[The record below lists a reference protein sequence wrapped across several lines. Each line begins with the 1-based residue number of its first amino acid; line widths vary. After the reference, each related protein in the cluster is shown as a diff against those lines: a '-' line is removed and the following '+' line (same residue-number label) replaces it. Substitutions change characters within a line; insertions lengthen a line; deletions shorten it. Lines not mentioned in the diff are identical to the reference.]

1 MTGPQRLR
9 TAALKALRSARGS
22 LTAGAA
28 SAAVTCLF
36 VLVTVLAYQVA
47 VAGSA
52 ADWIASLANAVMAV
66 TAVLAFIVARSW
78 LPQLTTQEGYKLA
91 IQLVN
96 DHYMWLGMQNS
107 VVPDVSMALRY
118 IRHQVDGES
127 MAGSEQTAESIIK
140 KLDEAV
146 LRHKVRRD
154 KMEQIRFCLGTY
166 GLRPAWNY
174 AERFHELD
182 RAYRHAADAAGAI
195 LGIAKETYERFNL
208 YPPDSQDG
216 GGGALTRQFYIT
228 KVEEALAS
236 FKLLSEQFMQMVELH
251 DAIFSSEPSIG
262 QLFVVKK

>member
-1 MTGPQRLR
+1 MTSLEQLK
-9 TAALKALRSARGS
+9 TAIPKTLKTVRGS

-28 SAAVTCLF
+28 SGAVACLF

-140 KLDEAV
+140 DLEEAV

-154 KMEQIRFCLGTY
+154 KMEQIRFCLRTY
-166 GLRPAWNY
+166 GLRPAGKY
-174 AERFHELD
+174 AQRFHELD

-195 LGIAKETYERFNL
+195 LEIAKETYRRFNL
-208 YPPDSQDG
+208 YPPNNRDG
-216 GGGALTRQFYIT
+216 AGGSLIGEFYT
-228 KVEEALAS
+228 PLMEEAGER
-236 FKLLSEQFMQMVELH
+236 FKVLSEQFMQMVELH

-262 QLFVVKK
+262 ELFVVKK

>member
-9 TAALKALRSARGS
+9 TAALKAMTSARGS

-28 SAAVTCLF
+28 SGAVTCLF
-36 VLVTVLAYQVA
+36 VLAAVLAYQVA

-52 ADWIASLANAVMAV
+52 ADWIASVANAVMAV

-96 DHYMWLGMQNS
+96 DHYMWLGMQNT

-127 MAGSEQTAESIIK
+127 MAGSDYTAERIIK
-140 KLDEAV
+140 DLDEAV

-154 KMEQIRFCLGTY
+154 KMEQIRFCLRTY
-166 GLRPAWNY
+166 GLRPAGKY

-195 LGIAKETYERFNL
+195 LGIAKETYRRFNL
-208 YPPDSQDG
+208 YPPDSRDG
-216 GGGALTRQFYIT
+216 AGGSLISEFYT
-228 KVEEALAS
+228 PLMEEAGER
-236 FKLLSEQFMQMVELH
+236 FKVLSEQFRQMVELH
-251 DAIFSSEPSIG
+251 DTIFSSEPSIG
-262 QLFVVKK
+262 ELFVVKK

>member
-28 SAAVTCLF
+28 SGAVACLF
-36 VLVTVLAYQVA
+36 VLAAVLAYQVA

-140 KLDEAV
+140 DLDEAV

-166 GLRPAWNY
+166 GLRPAEKY
-174 AERFHELD
+174 AERFLELD
-182 RAYRHAADAAGAI
+182 RAYRHAADAAGTI
-195 LGIAKETYERFNL
+195 LQLAKKTYRIN
-208 YPPDSQDG
+208 PSDSWG
-216 GGGALTRQFYIT
+216 GGLITRQLYIA
-228 KVEEALAS
+228 KVEEAGES
-236 FKLLSEQFMQMVELH
+236 FKVLSEQFMKMVELH

-262 QLFVVKK
+262 ELFVVRK

>member
-1 MTGPQRLR
+1 MRAPQRLR

-107 VVPDVSMALRY
+107 VMPDVSMALRY

-127 MAGSEQTAESIIK
+127 MEGSEQTAESIIK

-154 KMEQIRFCLGTY
+154 KMEQIRFCLRTY
-166 GLRPAWNY
+166 GLRPAVKY

-182 RAYRHAADAAGAI
+182 RAYRHAADAAGEI
-195 LGIAKETYERFNL
+195 LRITEETYRRYNK
-208 YPPDSQDG
+208 YPPDSRDG
-216 GGGALTRQFYIT
+216 AGGSLIREIYTPLF
-228 KVEEALAS
+228 EEAWDR
-236 FKLLSEQFMQMVELH
+236 FMVLSEQFRQMVKVH
-251 DAIFSSEPSIG
+251 DAIFSSEPSVG
-262 QLFVVKK
+262 ELFVVKK